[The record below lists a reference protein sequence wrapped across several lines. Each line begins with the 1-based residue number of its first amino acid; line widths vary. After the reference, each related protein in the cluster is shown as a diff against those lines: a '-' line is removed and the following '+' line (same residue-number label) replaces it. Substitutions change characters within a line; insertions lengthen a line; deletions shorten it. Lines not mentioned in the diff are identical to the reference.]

1 MIAGLFM
8 ALAARVGAKGRSKG
22 AVAGLMAFAALIA
35 LGGLLWG
42 AWQAFDWLND
52 RKAVSEHVTRQN
64 AELGKRQLGAER
76 KAGAAH
82 DARGAAITNET
93 QAMEEKA
100 DEARRN
106 RRSPLDAVAPEL
118 Q

>member
-1 MIAGLFM
+1 MIAGPLL
-8 ALAARVGAKGRSKG
+8 ALAARTGATGRMQRVV
-22 AVAGLMAFAALIA
+22 AVVIAIVSLIA
-35 LGGLLWG
+35 LCGALAGIWKGL
-42 AWQAFDWLND
+42 DWLND
-52 RKAVSEHVTRQN
+52 RRAVADHVARQN
-64 AELGKRQLGAER
+64 ADKVQRQLKAER

-93 QAMEEKA
+93 QAMEGKA
-100 DEARRN
+100 HEAHRN